1 MLNKIVKTAL
11 LAAMGAAFL
20 IAGGCGQKA
29 DQNTRKVGPTGPTTP
44 SGYYFTLEVHP
55 AVVQIGG
62 TVTLVVSVTN
72 AAGTPID
79 GTVTPVTVHYS
90 GTMTSGSDAAIDAT
104 GIAGLYLTITGT
116 GGTTAYANANVEDKS
131 LTVPIQILP

>member
-1 MLNKIVKTAL
+1 MLNKVLKTAL
-11 LAAMGAAFL
+11 VALVGAAFL
-20 IAGGCGQKA
+20 IVGGCGQKA
-29 DQNTRKVGPTGPTTP
+29 DQNTRKVGPAGPTSP

-55 AVVQIGG
+55 AVVKVGG
-62 TVTLVVSVTN
+62 TVTLVTTVTN

-79 GTVTPVTVHYS
+79 GSVTPVTVHYS
-90 GTMTSGSDAAIDAT
+90 GSMTSGSDATTDSS
-104 GIAGLYLTITGT
+104 GIAGLYLTISGT